1 MAKFIYTWDSG
12 FVSEVELP
20 SKTPSCS
27 MSYNS
32 QVGKNTNATTGLINS
47 ASDPTADVE
56 TIGFLTDK
64 LGYLTEAYTTA
75 TAHWN
80 ASKSIKDFWR
90 AKYDWCRGCCSR
102 FGCFAQCTCNQ
113 NAGACYKTESN
124 LDSERKDWVKIVD
137 DWKDSIAGI
146 QTITDETNIA
156 LASVN
161 AQIQTELEQANQQA
175 QTNEIIAETNM
186 IISIAKGKELEVEE
200 QNRIS
205 KTMTIVIP
213 ILILLL
219 IIILVY
225 TWRKR

>member
-1 MAKFIYTWDSG
+1 MAKFIFNWDTG
-12 FVSEVELP
+12 FITEVELP
-20 SKTPSCS
+20 STSSGCG

-32 QVGKNTNATTGLINS
+32 QVSKNTNAIAGLING
-47 ASDPTADVE
+47 ASDPTADE
-56 TIGFLTDK
+56 NSIGYITDK
-64 LGYLTEAYTTA
+64 QAYLQQAYDTA
-75 TAHWN
+75 VAHWN

-90 AKYDWCRGCCSR
+90 AKYDWCRGCCGAL
-102 FGCFAQCTCNQ
+102 GCWTQCTCRN
-113 NAGACYKTESN
+113 NSGACHKTESN

-137 DWKDSIAGI
+137 AWKDCIAGI
-146 QTITDETNIA
+146 QTLIDNTNVA
-156 LASVN
+156 LAQAN

-200 QNRIS
+200 RNRIS